1 MQYCCININDVL
13 NENQIER
20 KEILNRLRTE
30 GFRLTRARQSIINI
44 LSTGNVPLSLTDVKK
59 NLVKKGVKADR
70 TTIYREVLFLK
81 GKKMLCEILVG
92 GGRKGYKVCRDV
104 HHHHLICVCC
114 NKVEEMVF
122 RKTLLSQENEISQR
136 KDFKVLDHLLEF
148 YGLCGDCQ

>member
-1 MQYCCININDVL
+1 VF
-13 NENQIER
+13 NENRIEH
-20 KEILNRLRTE
+20 KEILKKLRTE
-30 GFRLTRARQSIINI
+30 GFRLTRARQSIIDI

-81 GKKMLCEILVG
+81 AKKMLCEIPIG
-92 GGRKGYKVCRDV
+92 GGKRGYKVCQDN
-104 HHHHLICVCC
+104 HHHHLICVRC
-114 NKVEEMVF
+114 NKVEPVVF
-122 RKTLLSQENEISQR
+122 RKTLLSQENEISQQ